1 MSLSTESTVPD
12 DSMLPNEDY
21 TLVPASKL
29 VHGEHNPRREKPKDT
44 LRQSIKGSG
53 INCPLIVWYDDE
65 NDVYHITDGWQ
76 RYQAATAA
84 GWERLPVEIYES
96 SVDALKTTETASI
109 VREWSTYE
117 WATYC
122 ESLAGEIAPEA
133 TGTYEAAK
141 KIAPQ
146 TTRSLQTVY
155 RYLGVLSLPDEVHP
169 LLTDGPAGDPQQWA
183 ALKNY
188 NPSVKQYGDLRWSV
202 AAAIT
207 RGEQTVNT
215 DRQIGIAAIAVRFD
229 DTALAKEFVEQACSE
244 PEVPLELIQNRVQF
258 GGDHTQYL
266 QLPRQAIRMDV
277 SQRKAIM
284 DYCRQTKQT
293 LTEVIEAS
301 LKELDTDGS
310 HSDS

>member
-1 MSLSTESTVPD
+1 MSVD
-12 DSMLPNEDY
+12 DRATPPAGQLPANYDA
-21 TLVPASKL
+21 LVSIDQL
-29 VHGEHNPRREKPKDT
+29 IHGEHNPRRVRPKSV
-44 LRQSIKGSG
+44 LKESIAKDGLER
-53 INCPLIVWYDDE
+53 PLIVRPADDS
-65 NDVYHITDGWQ
+65 DRYHITDGWQ

-96 SVDALKTTETASI
+96 SVDALKATETASI

-301 LKELDTDGS
+301 LKELDTDGP

>member
-1 MSLSTESTVPD
+1 MSVD
-12 DSMLPNEDY
+12 DRATPPAGQLPANYDA
-21 TLVPASKL
+21 LVSIDQL
-29 VHGEHNPRREKPKDT
+29 IHGEHNPRRVRPKSV
-44 LRQSIKGSG
+44 LKESIAKDGLER
-53 INCPLIVWYDDE
+53 PLIVRPADDS
-65 NDVYHITDGWQ
+65 DRYHITDGWQ

-96 SVDALKTTETASI
+96 SVDALKATETASI

-207 RGEQTVNT
+207 RGERTVNT

-301 LKELDTDGS
+301 LKELDTDGP